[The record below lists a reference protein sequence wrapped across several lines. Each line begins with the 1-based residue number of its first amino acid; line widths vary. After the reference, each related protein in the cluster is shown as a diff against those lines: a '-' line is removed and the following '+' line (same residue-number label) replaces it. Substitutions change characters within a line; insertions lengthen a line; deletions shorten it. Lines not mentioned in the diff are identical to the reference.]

1 MELNVHNIARVKDA
15 KIEINSITVVAG
27 ENSSGKSTISKALY
41 SILDGYNDGIAQIII
56 QKRKSKRKV
65 VSDFLRSKI
74 DFRVNTAGLVRV
86 IINIE
91 RILNTT
97 SSKEGVVV
105 KIRNLFD
112 KNNLIDFFTIQDI
125 EQLYNSY
132 NEVEERKIDF
142 YFDYVSQTILD
153 GIFGKQINCLKN
165 QSKGYIQIIDEN
177 RKQTIEVQNNKV
189 QNLSENN
196 YIEMKYKPIYIS
208 TSDLIDMVGTYKK
221 LYSAQKSDS
230 ISYAN
235 LKLTQLLMN
244 EIDKNNLVAEEYHK
258 IEEQKSILNDIY
270 QQVLDGEIHLENKE
284 LVYWD
289 NWCKAN
295 IELTNVASGMK
306 IFLLLQRLINNGT
319 FLQPVC
325 LIIDEPESN
334 QHPRW
339 QLVLAKLLVLLS
351 KRLDV
356 KVYLNSHSPYFVR
369 AIEYYAHEYKM
380 LDDCRFYT
388 MLPDGELGLYSS
400 KDVTNQLGIIYDK
413 LAEPFNE
420 IM

>member
-1 MELNVHNIARVKDA
+1 MELNVQNLARVKEA
-15 KIEINSITVVAG
+15 NIEINSITVVAG

-41 SILDGYNDGIAQIII
+41 SILDGCHDLRWKTII
-56 QKRKSKRKV
+56 QKKRSKRKL
-65 VSDFLRSKI
+65 VSDYLREKVVFHMETMAPLGI
-74 DFRVNTAGLVRV
+74 TGNV
-86 IINIE
+86 E
-91 RILNTT
+91 RILST
-97 SSKEGVVV
+97 SKSAEEALTRIRGVLSNSVAEIAT
-105 KIRNLFD
+105 KDIAHLYNLFHE
-112 KNNLIDFFTIQDI
+112 IDEREPNYYI
-125 EQLYNSY
+125 EFILQTT
-132 NEVEERKIDF
+132 
-142 YFDYVSQTILD
+142 FDEMFES
-153 GIFGKQINCLKN
+153 QINCLKT
-165 QSKGYIQIIDEN
+165 QTHGVIQIVDED
-177 RKQTIEVQNNKV
+177 KIQSIVVQNNKIK
-189 QNLSENN
+189 NISDKMFM
-196 YIEMKYKPIYIS
+196 EMKYKPIYIS
-208 TSDLIDMVGTYKK
+208 TSDLIDMVGTYKR
-221 LYSAQKSDS
+221 LYSAQKSGS

-244 EIDKNNLVAEEYHK
+244 EIDRSRLVAEEYEK
-258 IEEQKSILNDIY
+258 IEEQKSILNEIY

-306 IFLLLQRLINNGT
+306 IFLLLQRLISNGT
-319 FLQPVC
+319 FLQPIC

-369 AIEYYAHEYKM
+369 AIEYYAHEYEI
-380 LDDCRFYT
+380 LDSCRFYA
-388 MLPDGELGLYSS
+388 MISDGESGLYSS
-400 KDVTNQLGIIYDK
+400 EDVTNHLGVIYDK